1 MVSADFVVIG
11 SGIAGLT
18 FALSVADRGRVLI
31 VTKKDDAESATN
43 MAQGGIAAVVGRE
56 DSFERHIE
64 DTLTA
69 GVGLC
74 HRDAV
79 EIAVR
84 GGPASVR
91 RLTDWGTRFTTKRE
105 GEAPPTLALGREGG
119 HSERRIVHA
128 ADMTGKE
135 IERAL
140 LEAAADNE
148 NIEIW
153 EDHIAI
159 DLIVEETARGRSCVG
174 LHVLDADGGRVR
186 TIRAAITFLATGGC
200 GKVYLYTTNP
210 DIASGD
216 GVAMAYRAGVA
227 VRNME
232 FIQFHPTCLYHRDV
246 KSFLISEAV
255 RGEGA
260 VLRSLSGERI
270 MEGVDPR
277 GDLAPRDIVARA
289 IDGTMKRTGDK
300 HAYLDIT
307 HVDADRIRSR
317 FPNITARLAELSI
330 DMTSEPVPVVPA
342 AHYLCGG
349 IAVDLRGRTG
359 LPGLYAAGEA
369 AHTGMHG
376 ANRLAS
382 NSLLE
387 AVVFSERAARSA
399 VGEVDA
405 RTSEVRAAGLPA
417 WDGTEPGPV
426 PEGVLIDYNWDIV
439 RRLMWDYVGIVRTE
453 RRLELAESRM
463 AGIRSEVIDYFR
475 RYPVNRDLIELRNIS
490 LLGELVIRSALLRKE
505 SRGLHYV
512 EDYPERDDE
521 RFRRDTVLRGGASAW
536 NEDPGRDSS

>member
-1 MVSADFVVIG
+1 MVSADFVVVG

-43 MAQGGIAAVVGRE
+43 MAQGGIAAVVGQR
-56 DSFERHIE
+56 DSFDRHIE
-64 DTLTA
+64 DTLAA

-74 HRDAV
+74 HREAV

-91 RLTDWGTRFTTKRE
+91 RLTDWGTRFTKTAE
-105 GEAPPTLALGREGG
+105 GEEPPTLALGREGG

-140 LEAAADNE
+140 LDAAARNE

-159 DLIVEETARGRSCVG
+159 DLIVEETPRGRSCVG
-174 LHVLDADGGRVR
+174 LHALDVEGGRVR
-186 TIRAAITFLATGGC
+186 TIRSAITLLATGGC

-216 GVAMAYRAGVA
+216 GVAMAFRAGVA

-232 FIQFHPTCLYHRDV
+232 FIQFHPTCLYHPTV

-277 GDLAPRDIVARA
+277 ADLAPRDIVARA
-289 IDGTMKRTGDK
+289 IDRTMKRTGDK

-307 HVDADRIRSR
+307 HIPADRIRAR
-317 FPNITARLAELSI
+317 FPNISARLAELSI
-330 DMTSEPVPVVPA
+330 DMTVEPVPVVPA

-349 IAVDLRGRTG
+349 IEVDLEGRTA
-359 LPGLYAAGEA
+359 LSGLYAAGEA

-399 VGEVDA
+399 VDEIEDRA
-405 RTSEVRAAGLPA
+405 SEVRRFELPA
-417 WDGTEPGPV
+417 WSGSEPGGV
-426 PEGVLIDYNWDIV
+426 PEGVLIDSNWDIV

-453 RRLELAESRM
+453 RRLHLARSRIG
-463 AGIRSEVIDYFR
+463 GIRSEVIDFFR

-490 LLGELVIRSALLRKE
+490 LLGELIIRSALLRKE
-505 SRGLHYV
+505 SRGLHYM
-512 EDYPERDDE
+512 EDYLERDDE
-521 RFRRDTVLRGGASAW
+521 KFRRDTVLRGEISTWGEHVGAH
-536 NEDPGRDSS
+536 SS